1 MKKPFRFSLIARL
14 ALIFLSV
21 LPLSAQVPMLLE
33 YDGFREVKGKPVN
46 GSQTMQVKIYDAAKG
61 GKVLYTENVGKVNVT
76 NGEFYFTYGGAG
88 AGIASALQ
96 GSQHWLA
103 VVVNTKEQSPRIRL
117 LPVPFALRSADAQ
130 SLSTQVGTLATSVL
144 ATQVQSSTL
153 SSNVTSLQAQNT
165 ALSSNLTAVKAQ
177 ITAMTAT
184 GETADL
190 KQLLIT
196 LGVIP
201 VYGSNV
207 TVTTLAGSG
216 SEGFADGTGT
226 AAQFQSP
233 NGVAVDSSGNVYVAD
248 SGNQRIRKITPQ
260 GVVTTLAGSGA
271 EGFADGTGT
280 AAQFYTP
287 SGVAV
292 DSGGNVYVADY
303 RNHRIRKITP
313 QGVVTTLAG
322 SGAEGFSDGTG
333 TAAQFNSL
341 QGVAVDSSGNVYVTD
356 SSNNRIR
363 KITPNPWSVSAESGK
378 YLVNDELNPSLKLV
392 RGDTYTFSINASGHP
407 FWIKTAPTTGDGDS
421 YNVGVVN
428 NGTDNGTIS
437 FVVPYD
443 APSTLYYRC
452 AYHSSMAG
460 TFNVVDA
467 AQ

>member
-1 MKKPFRFSLIARL
+1 
-14 ALIFLSV
+14 
-21 LPLSAQVPMLLE
+21 MLVE
-33 YDGFREVKGKPVN
+33 YDGFLEVKGKPVN
-46 GSQTMQVKIYDAAKG
+46 GSQTMQVKIYDAPKG
-61 GKVLYTENVGKVNVT
+61 GKVLYTENVGKVNV
-76 NGEFYFTYGGAG
+76 NKGEFYFTYGGAG
-88 AGIASALQ
+88 AGIAAALQ

-144 ATQVQSSTL
+144 AAQVQSSTL

-165 ALSSNLTAVKAQ
+165 ALTSNLTAVKAQ
-177 ITAMTAT
+177 ITAMTTNGTAT
-184 GETADL
+184 GETAVL

-207 TVTTLAGSG
+207 TVTTLAGG
-216 SEGFADGTGT
+216 SSGFADGTGT
-226 AAQFQSP
+226 AAQFYVPQ
-233 NGVAVDSSGNVYVAD
+233 GVAVDSSGNVYVAD
-248 SGNQRIRKITPQ
+248 S
-260 GVVTTLAGSGA
+260 
-271 EGFADGTGT
+271 
-280 AAQFYTP
+280 
-287 SGVAV
+287 
-292 DSGGNVYVADY
+292 
-303 RNHRIRKITP
+303 
-313 QGVVTTLAG
+313 
-322 SGAEGFSDGTG
+322 
-333 TAAQFNSL
+333 
-341 QGVAVDSSGNVYVTD
+341 
-356 SSNNRIR
+356 SNFRIR

-378 YLVNDELNPSLKLV
+378 YLINDELNPSLKLV

-407 FWIKTAPTTGDGDS
+407 FWIKTSPTTGNGDS